1 MDQFNLLDLDND
13 VLNII
18 GDYVKQDN
26 NIRRFNE
33 LTKKEIFDYIDKKMR
48 IKRKEA
54 KKEFSH
60 ITTIS
65 RHYIRYLI
73 WDCIAEYCYY
83 SFNVI
88 NLDNHDKYV
97 NFYNEYLTKKK
108 LNLKEKKS
116 D

>member
-1 MDQFNLLDLDND
+1 MGNMNLLDLNND

-54 KKEFSH
+54 INEFTH
-60 ITTIS
+60 IS
-65 RHYIRYLI
+65 RHYTRYLI
-73 WDCIAEYCYY
+73 WDCLAEFFYY

-97 NFYNEYLTKKK
+97 KLYNEYLTKKK

>member
-1 MDQFNLLDLDND
+1 
-13 VLNII
+13 
-18 GDYVKQDN
+18 
-26 NIRRFNE
+26 
-33 LTKKEIFDYIDKKMR
+33 MR

-54 KKEFSH
+54 KKEFGH

-73 WDCIAEYCYY
+73 WDCLAEYCYY